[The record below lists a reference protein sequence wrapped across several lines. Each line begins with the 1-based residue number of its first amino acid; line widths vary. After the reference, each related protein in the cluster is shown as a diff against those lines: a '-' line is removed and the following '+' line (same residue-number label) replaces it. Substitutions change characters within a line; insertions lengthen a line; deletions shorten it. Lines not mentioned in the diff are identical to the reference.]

1 MPYFRDLLITD
12 PSRGESIFDMEPE
25 LVERVRKKMQGM
37 VSKKSILVIK
47 YFPYIFCFQIFLF
60 REFCYQF

>member
-37 VSKKSILVIK
+37 VSKKWNFLKLIK
-47 YFPYIFCFQIFLF
+47 NHDKLLMAIICVGG
-60 REFCYQF
+60 